1 MRRIEVKLVSKEDVL
16 SKRQLKA
23 LQTRLN
29 LLHAGKVIFL
39 KEGFQKATM
48 TEINKRA
55 KTGYGTAYVYFKN
68 KDELFAELMDNI
80 VEKMYGVASLPF
92 EPKTNEEAYTQIKT
106 QVRLFIQAAL
116 DEQEMMKVIKEAIGV
131 SDIVAGKWSQIRARF
146 IAGISKDITYVQEAG
161 MANKDIEASLI
172 ARGWYYMNEQLMWD
186 IVLGEV
192 VEDLNKVAENL
203 ALLYTRGLYK
213 AR

>member
-1 MRRIEVKLVSKEDVL
+1 MNHEDGL
-16 SKRQLKA
+16 SKRQQKA

-29 LLHAGKVIFL
+29 LLNAGKVIFL

-55 KTGYGTAYVYFKN
+55 NTGYGTAYVYFKN
-68 KDELFAELMDNI
+68 KDELFAELMENI
-80 VEKMYGVASLPF
+80 VEKMYDVASMPF
-92 EPKTNEEAYTQIKT
+92 EPTTVEEAYSQIKA

-116 DEQEMMKVIKEAIGV
+116 DEQEMMKVIKEAIGISEMV
-131 SDIVAGKWSQIRARF
+131 ERKWSQIRARF
-146 IAGISKDITYVQEAG
+146 IAGITKDITFVQTAG

-192 VEDLNKVAENL
+192 VEDLTIVAENL

-213 AR
+213 VR

>member
-1 MRRIEVKLVSKEDVL
+1 MNHEDGL
-16 SKRQLKA
+16 SKRQQKA

-29 LLHAGKVIFL
+29 LLNAGKVIFL

-55 KTGYGTAYVYFKN
+55 NTGYGTAYVYFKN
-68 KDELFAELMDNI
+68 KDELFAELMENI
-80 VEKMYGVASLPF
+80 VEKMYDVASMPF
-92 EPKTNEEAYTQIKT
+92 EPTTVEEAYSQIKA

-116 DEQEMMKVIKEAIGV
+116 DEQETMKVIKEAIGISEMV
-131 SDIVAGKWSQIRARF
+131 ERKWSQIRARF
-146 IAGISKDITYVQEAG
+146 IAEITKDITFVQTAG

-192 VEDLNKVAENL
+192 VEDLTIVAENL

-213 AR
+213 VR

>member
-1 MRRIEVKLVSKEDVL
+1 MNHEDGL
-16 SKRQLKA
+16 SKRQQKA

-29 LLHAGKVIFL
+29 LLNAGKVIFL

-55 KTGYGTAYVYFKN
+55 NTGYGTAYVYFKN
-68 KDELFAELMDNI
+68 KDELFAELMENI
-80 VEKMYGVASLPF
+80 VEKMYDVASMPF
-92 EPKTNEEAYTQIKT
+92 EPTTVEEAYSQIKA

-116 DEQEMMKVIKEAIGV
+116 DEQEMMKVIKEAIGISEMV
-131 SDIVAGKWSQIRARF
+131 ERKWSQIRARF
-146 IAGISKDITYVQEAG
+146 IAEITKDITFVQTAG

-192 VEDLNKVAENL
+192 VEDLTIVAENL

-213 AR
+213 VR

>member
-1 MRRIEVKLVSKEDVL
+1 MSQEVGL
-16 SKRQLKA
+16 SKRQQKA

-29 LLHAGKVIFL
+29 LLNAGKAIFL

-68 KDELFAELMDNI
+68 KDELFAELMENI
-80 VEKMYGVASLPF
+80 VVKMHGVANLPF
-92 EPKTNEEAYTQIKT
+92 EPETNEEAYIQIKS

-116 DEQEMMKVIKEAIGV
+116 DEQDMMKIVKEAVGV
-131 SDIVAGKWSQIRARF
+131 SEIVAKKWSQIRARF
-146 IAGISKDITYVQEAG
+146 IAGIIRDITYVQKSGIASR
-161 MANKDIEASLI
+161 NIEASLI

-186 IVLGEV
+186 IVFGEV
-192 VEDLNKVAENL
+192 AEDLAIVAENL
-203 ALLYTRGLYK
+203 ALLYTSGLYID
-213 AR
+213 R